1 MTSRVAKL
9 FALLDCRQLSDELAA
24 LYQSEVQRRNRGRLS
39 YLATTTPAPMCHGG
53 LQGYELLVA
62 KDIEK
67 TTPGALEYDEYLT
80 FLDAASIACIECEG
94 YQHVVQ

>member
-1 MTSRVAKL
+1 MSRVAKL